1 MPQGQ
6 PAKGLAWLGF
16 VARSHHT
23 NTQGRCLE
31 RDRLTAFS
39 DGVIAVIITIM
50 VLDLHAPQ
58 TTDIYA
64 LLAIAPTFLSY
75 LLSFIYVAIYWN
87 NHHHFFQLVPH
98 VTGGIL
104 WSNLHLLFWL
114 SLIPFAS
121 GWIGEHSHAALPTAV
136 YGASLLM
143 TAVAWYIMQTTIIR
157 AQGNRSALREALG
170 LDLKG
175 KLAPLLY
182 LAGIA
187 LAFVATWA
195 SDLIY
200 AGVALL
206 WLVPDRRIEAKLDEE
221 GEADVKLP

>member
-1 MPQGQ
+1 
-6 PAKGLAWLGF
+6 
-16 VARSHHT
+16 
-23 NTQGRCLE
+23 LE

-58 TTDIYA
+58 TTDVYA
-64 LLAIAPTFLSY
+64 LLGMAPTFLSY
-75 LLSFIYVAIYWN
+75 MLSFIYVAIYWN

-114 SLIPFAS
+114 SLIPFATS
-121 GWIGEHSHAALPTAV
+121 WVGEHSRAALPTAV

-143 TAVAWYIMQTTIIR
+143 TALAWFIMQSTIIR
-157 AQGNRSALREALG
+157 AQGNESALRQALG
-170 LDLKG
+170 RDLKG

-182 LAGIA
+182 LAGIGM
-187 LAFVATWA
+187 AFLATWA

-200 AGVALL
+200 ASVALL
-206 WLVPDRRIEAKLDEE
+206 WLVPDRRIEAKLDQETD
-221 GEADVKLP
+221 AA

>member
-1 MPQGQ
+1 
-6 PAKGLAWLGF
+6 
-16 VARSHHT
+16 
-23 NTQGRCLE
+23 LE

-58 TTDIYA
+58 STDIGA

-114 SLIPFAS
+114 SLIPFAT
-121 GWIGEHSHAALPTAV
+121 GWVGEHSGTPLPTAI

-143 TAVAWYIMQTTIIR
+143 TAIAWFIMQTTIIR
-157 AQGNRSALREALG
+157 AQGTESALRQALG
-170 LDLKG
+170 RDLKG
-175 KLAPLLY
+175 KIAPLLY

-187 LAFVATWA
+187 MAYVATWA

-200 AGVALL
+200 AAVALL
-206 WLVPDRRIEAKLDEE
+206 WLVPDRRIEAKLDQ
-221 GEADVKLP
+221 EAGAVP

>member
-1 MPQGQ
+1 MHPRGQ
-6 PAKGLAWLGF
+6 AHA
-16 VARSHHT
+16 
-23 NTQGRCLE
+23 TQITEKQLE

-58 TTDIYA
+58 NTDFGA

-114 SLIPFAS
+114 SLIPFAT
-121 GWIGEHSHAALPTAV
+121 GWVGEHSGTPLPTAV

-143 TAVAWYIMQTTIIR
+143 TAVAWFIMQTTIIR
-157 AQGNRSALREALG
+157 AQGRESALRQALG
-170 LDLKG
+170 RDLKG
-175 KLAPLLY
+175 KIAPLLY

-187 LAFVATWA
+187 MAFVATWA

-200 AGVALL
+200 ASVALL
-206 WLVPDRRIEAKLDEE
+206 WLVPDRRIEAKLDQE
-221 GEADVKLP
+221 GGGVP